1 MLFRVRD
8 PKAPSRA
15 GRSSHAVPKLLGRH
29 ARPKK
34 AAGRFVGLRV
44 VPGVDLIRDSPV
56 FTACVSTGVVVTDVG
71 VGRPGL
77 PPHRV
82 LRDPTRRQRP
92 QMRTLLGLPRCR
104 PAAPAGTAPSTAVRR
119 CASAR
124 TSAPPGCRDEAPPAP
139 PPAGAAPSVHAA
151 SCGPD
156 TSASQRHPDFLTPQ
170 CRLVRLVTPETGV
183 TEKVP
188 RLPVTPETRVTEES
202 SCGSVTPETG
212 VTENSDTPEQGYRVA
227 HLPVDPVGGRGPK
240 RPAQSKLR
248 ECCHVVEA
256 TW

>member
-34 AAGRFVGLRV
+34 AAGRFVDLRV
-44 VPGVDLIRDSPV
+44 VPGVDLISDSPV

-151 SCGPD
+151 SCRPD

-170 CRLVRLVTPETGV
+170 CRLVTPETGV